1 VRPLRFDRRAP
12 RASASVLDGDVDGG
26 GDDGDDGDV
35 KTATRLRRN
44 PCAKWDRARRRRLLK
59 MLGRLSGDARWV
71 QVLILTWDGV
81 S

>member
-1 VRPLRFDRRAP
+1 MRLWRNP
-12 RASASVLDGDVDGG
+12 RAEWG
-26 GDDGDDGDV
+26 
-35 KTATRLRRN
+35 
-44 PCAKWDRARRRRLLK
+44 RARRRRLLK